1 MDLDALGPAH
11 HRRWRGECSNQSS
24 APALAAWALLQA
36 RVVPSLFAYL
46 RPGCCS
52 IAVASMNSCS
62 GPFSLHIFPLF
73 IRSFDLRRC
82 AFPVISTSCF
92 ARLALPCLVL
102 LARQGR
108 CFVPAIAS
116 SFILSLSSSR
126 HCSFFQIAFIFPRGV
141 CFLALISR
149 GRTNG
154 GWWRDRTQ
162 EKSLAGRRG
171 RSFGELGAKKVRNPW
186 VNRQAK
192 QRRHCRRL
200 QLCLRDPGAH
210 INRFSGLALRQRI
223 RLTRALV

>member
-1 MDLDALGPAH
+1 MRASSPFHPCIYSLPLSLLPSPIAGAAYPVLSHPTHYWLRFGDNARAHAASCMDLDALGPAH

-92 ARLALPCLVL
+92 ARLALPCPSCPPGQVL
-102 LARQGR
+102 RAGNCLELHSLSFFLTPLLFFPNCLHLPTRGLFPGSHIARQNK
-108 CFVPAIAS
+108 
-116 SFILSLSSSR
+116 
-126 HCSFFQIAFIFPRGV
+126 RGV
-141 CFLALISR
+141 VEGQDTR
-149 GRTNG
+149 K
-154 GWWRDRTQ
+154 
-162 EKSLAGRRG
+162 EPRR
-171 RSFGELGAKKVRNPW
+171 
-186 VNRQAK
+186 
-192 QRRHCRRL
+192 
-200 QLCLRDPGAH
+200 
-210 INRFSGLALRQRI
+210 
-223 RLTRALV
+223 